1 MREDIYKN
9 NISADKVP
17 ERLPYAIDTALVE
30 LRGWKRFELNT
41 YPKLLDPQSLFLWFV
56 PYVKVKPIPLF
67 PSSQVQWSHRRNIGL
82 HYAELLPADTRPVL
96 WILGDLRARK
106 RKLQPVEPAW

>member
-30 LRGWKRFELNT
+30 LRGWKAFRIEHL
-41 YPKLLDPQSLFLWFV
+41 SEA
-56 PYVKVKPIPLF
+56 
-67 PSSQVQWSHRRNIGL
+67 S
-82 HYAELLPADTRPVL
+82 
-96 WILGDLRARK
+96 
-106 RKLQPVEPAW
+106 